1 MGNYHVFI
9 IMLVFL
15 LAAKTAS
22 WCGAPLPAWSHMT
35 GSLAQ
40 PKSRWPRTCWW
51 PSSGAAA
58 WWRASVWWSGWAS
71 SATTWEATGQLRSRM
86 LQLPFQCLLFLAFK
100 FAKCGFGLLYC
111 LSCGHGE
118 IHGLFSIF
126 NPVVSVQ
133 TITLSN
139 CCVRW
144 SCINKTIWTKQLITI
159 KETKIFNQILDV
171 QLVLELALN

>member
-9 IMLVFL
+9 IMVVFL

-71 SATTWEATGQLRSRM
+71 SATTWEATGQLRSRL

-100 FAKCGFGLLYC
+100 FAKCGFCLLNC
-111 LSCGHGE
+111 FTWSWRNTWLVCFPFLIHSWAFKLSRCQIVACDE
-118 IHGLFSIF
+118 L
-126 NPVVSVQ
+126 VS
-133 TITLSN
+133 
-139 CCVRW
+139 
-144 SCINKTIWTKQLITI
+144 TKQY
-159 KETKIFNQILDV
+159 ERN
-171 QLVLELALN
+171 N